1 MRGQETRAQPAKGAK
16 PKPQPWPK
24 ELSKQAAAVA
34 AALSNFGAAA
44 TAEEIAKHFGR
55 ATKQR
60 VELVEELLE
69 TLATLGKARLVEGQK
84 FISA

>member
-1 MRGQETRAQPAKGAK
+1 LVLGHGQVRETAFAGGSGKASSGK
-16 PKPQPWPK
+16 TM
-24 ELSKQAAAVA
+24 
-34 AALSNFGAAA
+34 NFGAAA
-44 TAEEIAKHFGR
+44 TAEEIAKHFGQ

-69 TLATLGKARLVEGQK
+69 TLSTLGKARLVEGQK